1 VILESL
7 VIDIA
12 PFGEEPEMALEALG
26 NDVEVS
32 TRFSVPL
39 DYPFF
44 EFHEALIHLVEALLE
59 ALIDLVEAL
68 VDVGFQ
74 LSDRHFGFRFVGHP
88 TIVLR

>member
-12 PFGEEPEMALEALG
+12 AFGDEPEMALEALG
-26 NDVEVS
+26 NDVEVA

-39 DYPFF
+39 DHLSFDF
-44 EFHEALIHLVEALLE
+44 REALIGLG
-59 ALIDLVEAL
+59 EAL

-74 LSDRHFGFRFVGHP
+74 LPDRHFGFTFVGHP